1 MSDERGTTLVELLV
15 AMAVGMVVLFAIFTT
30 VEVAR
35 RSQATT
41 SARVEALQR
50 GRAGMEQTTR
60 LLRSAACP
68 DNAVQTAFTEAET
81 TRVGFHSKLGPDPTV
96 IETALVRKRVLRLEG
111 GALWEDVYRPAPG
124 VVPGGQL
131 SYDETDPDSRILIER
146 VRPVGTTPV
155 FTYLSGPAAVI
166 ADPAQRLKARAVRVE
181 LLVLPRQGDARLG
194 APFRSTV
201 ALRTDDITDLDQVP
215 EC

>member
-1 MSDERGTTLVELLV
+1 MTDERGTTLVELLV

-50 GRAGMEQTTR
+50 GRVGMEQVTR

-68 DNAVQTAFTEAET
+68 DNAVQTAIVDAEA
-81 TRVGFHSKLGPDPTV
+81 TRVGFHSKLGPDATV
-96 IETALVRKRVLRLEG
+96 AERELVRKRVLRLEG
-111 GALWEDVYRPAPG
+111 GALWEDTYALAAGATANQLVYEAAPAA
-124 VVPGGQL
+124 
-131 SYDETDPDSRILIER
+131 SRVLIER
-146 VRPVGTTPV
+146 VRALGTTPV
-155 FTYLSGPAAVI
+155 FTYLSGPTTAI
-166 ADPAQRLKARAVRVE
+166 TDPVLRLKARAVRVE